1 MRGQRTKRLFD
12 LAISVPLLVLL
23 LPLMAVL
30 GLVIKL
36 ETPGPILYR
45 CRRVGLGGREFE
57 MLKFRKMHEDAK
69 GLALTS
75 ARDDRLT
82 RVGALLACTKLD
94 ELPQLWNVIRGQMSL
109 VGPRPEDP
117 SFVGVHPAG
126 YAEILRIRPGIAGLA
141 QLVYARESRLLD
153 GPELLQH
160 YIQSLLPHKVA
171 IDCLYVARRSIGL
184 DVRILLWT
192 LLVLFG
198 IPAAVDPI
206 TARPYRPSQQEREPL
221 PAAIQETSI

>member
-1 MRGQRTKRLFD
+1 M
-12 LAISVPLLVLL
+12 ILV
-23 LPLMAVL
+23 
-30 GLVIKL
+30 KL
-36 ETPGPILYR
+36 SSKGPVFYGHTR
-45 CRRVGLGGREFE
+45 FGRGGRPFKAY
-57 MLKFRKMHEDAK
+57 KFRSMVPNGDEVLRKH
-69 GLALTS
+69 LAENAAARMEWAANQKLKCDPRVTAVGRFLRVTS
-75 ARDDRLT
+75 
-82 RVGALLACTKLD
+82 LD
-94 ELPQLWNVIRGQMSL
+94 ELPQLWNVIRGEMSL